1 MLGIILR
8 PTAVDQHGLT
18 VDVLKFIDLND
29 ELNLTGESGV
39 GHPLRSNASPRVGER
54 DVTAAP

>member
-1 MLGIILR
+1 
-8 PTAVDQHGLT
+8 VDQHGLA

-29 ELNLTGESGV
+29 ELNLTSESGF
-39 GHPLRSNASPRVGER
+39 GHIRESDAPPSVGER

>member
-1 MLGIILR
+1 
-8 PTAVDQHGLT
+8 VDQHGLA